1 MKRQLCSTIV
11 TKFQGK
17 KLIWIF
23 EFANAGLFHSFV
35 NNSFQ
40 ILLILVFL
48 KIKIPF
54 YLFQETLE
62 LLVQE
67 EEKRNAIEQA
77 KKKAEA
83 EVKVLQSDLH
93 DLEAQMIKSEQSRK
107 EKEHQIRTMQ
117 DELEQQEDVIARL
130 HKEKRH
136 LQV

>member
-1 MKRQLCSTIV
+1 M
-11 TKFQGK
+11 
-17 KLIWIF
+17 
-23 EFANAGLFHSFV
+23 
-35 NNSFQ
+35 
-40 ILLILVFL
+40 
-48 KIKIPF
+48 
-54 YLFQETLE
+54 
-62 LLVQE
+62 VQE
-67 EEKRNAIEQA
+67 EEKRNAVEQA